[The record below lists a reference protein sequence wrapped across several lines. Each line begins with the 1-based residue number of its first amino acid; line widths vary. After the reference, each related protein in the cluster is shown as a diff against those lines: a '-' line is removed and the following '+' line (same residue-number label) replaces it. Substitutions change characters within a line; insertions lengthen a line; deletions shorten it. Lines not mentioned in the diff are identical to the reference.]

1 MDKKTMTESMDIM
14 RKVKSLPKERQRE
27 MVKNLSKQE
36 KMAFNEM
43 NKRYGSMMADQ
54 KRTSPRGGGGGGGTP
69 TQFGASGKR
78 GAEKMRKNPFDLNKG
93 GKITKLSEG
102 KKVRGVGIA
111 KKGVRKCKMR

>member
-43 NKRYGSMMADQ
+43 NKRYASVMADE
-54 KRTSPRGGGGGGGTP
+54 KRAAKRGGGGGTP

-93 GKITKLSEG
+93 GKVKFSRGGGVATQGTKFSRDG
-102 KKVRGVGIA
+102 
-111 KKGVRKCKMR
+111 